1 MNLLK
6 ISAVLLG
13 VSACF
18 APAMRGNNHDKETI
32 LTIAQPLQVE
42 NTVLQP
48 GRYVFKLTESDFN
61 QKVVSIYKADGM
73 RPAGT
78 VIGSSIY
85 RANPTDKTVFTFS
98 EPRGN
103 QPSELRSWFYPGDNF
118 GVEFGNA
125 GSRR

>member
-1 MNLLK
+1 MNRLK
-6 ISAVLLG
+6 ISAVLLS

-18 APAMRGNNHDKETI
+18 TPAMWGNSHDKETT
-32 LTIAQPLQVE
+32 LTIAQPLQVQ

-48 GRYVFKLTESDFN
+48 GRYVFKLTGPNFN
-61 QKVVSIYKADGM
+61 QQVVSIYKADGM

-85 RANPTDKTVFTFS
+85 RADPTSKTVFTFS
-98 EPRGN
+98 ERQGG

-118 GVEFGNA
+118 GVEFGTA
-125 GSRR
+125 GSHR

>member
-1 MNLLK
+1 MNRLK
-6 ISAVLLG
+6 ISAVLLA

-18 APAMRGNNHDKETI
+18 APAMWGNNHDKTTI
-32 LTIAQPLQVE
+32 LTIAQPLQVQ
-42 NTVLQP
+42 NTLLQP
-48 GRYVFKLTESDFN
+48 GRYVFKLTGPDFN
-61 QKVVSIYKADGM
+61 QKVVSIYNADGM

-85 RANPTDKTVFTFS
+85 RADPSGKTVFTFS
-98 EPRGN
+98 EAQGN
-103 QPSELRSWFYPGDNF
+103 QPSALKSWFYPGDNF